1 MVRIGVGSRAI
12 FKAPGLGGL
21 KPWLGNEGG
30 ERAGGGCG
38 SPLPWARGGGRRG
51 WAGGGVYQLH
61 TASLKN
67 PARAGPSSALVL
79 LAPLPGGKVS
89 QVWGKWVE

>member
-1 MVRIGVGSRAI
+1 M
-12 FKAPGLGGL
+12 
-21 KPWLGNEGG
+21 
-30 ERAGGGCG
+30 
-38 SPLPWARGGGRRG
+38 
-51 WAGGGVYQLH
+51 YQLH

>member
-30 ERAGGGCG
+30 ERARGGCG
-38 SPLPWARGGGRRG
+38 SPLPWARGG
-51 WAGGGVYQLH
+51 AGGAGLGVGCISF
-61 TASLKN
+61 T
-67 PARAGPSSALVL
+67 L
-79 LAPLPGGKVS
+79 LP
-89 QVWGKWVE
+89 

>member
-38 SPLPWARGGGRRG
+38 SPLP